1 MKLYEDPKAPNPRR
15 VRVFLAEKG
24 IEVDREPVDIMAL
37 AHKSPE
43 MLRLN
48 PMARLP
54 FLVLDDGRVIA
65 ETMAICRYFETVQ
78 PEPRLFGTDAADQ
91 ATVEMW
97 QRRVEQDLFVRIM
110 HAFRHSHPR
119 MAAIETPQV
128 RGWADANLP
137 KIEEMLAF
145 LDGELAGRQFIA
157 GDRFSVA
164 DITLL
169 CAVDF
174 MRVIR
179 LSLDKYP
186 NLGRWHG
193 EVSARP
199 SAAA

>member
-15 VRVFLAEKG
+15 VRMFLAEKG
-24 IEVDREPVDIMAL
+24 IEVEREPVEILSL

-43 MLRLN
+43 MLKLN

-65 ETMAICRYFETVQ
+65 ETMAICRYFETLQ

-97 QRRVEQDLFVRIM
+97 QRQVEQDLFIRIM

-119 MAAIETPQV
+119 MAKLETPQV
-128 RGWADANLP
+128 KAWADANLP
-137 KIEEMLAF
+137 RIDDMLAF
-145 LDGELAGRQFIA
+145 LDRELGQRQYIA
-157 GDRFSVA
+157 GARFSVA
-164 DITLL
+164 DITAL

-179 LSLDKYP
+179 LSLDRYP
-186 NLGRWHG
+186 NLKRWHDA
-193 EVSARP
+193 VSARP
-199 SAAA
+199 SASA